1 MKKMFK
7 KIVASVMAVS
17 TLSVGTIGMNVN
29 AYGNTDTFTVNGVSV
44 TKSIDAYKSSA
55 SAYTN
60 TTSQKC
66 SFVYVSLTCDY
77 SSTGS
82 KSDHFSAT
90 RGKVR
95 VSMPAESGKSFSKAK
110 SYHSATVSGVSDDR
124 SMTVYV

>member
-29 AYGNTDTFTVNGVSV
+29 AYGGTDTFRVNGVLV

-55 SAYTN
+55 SAYTEC
-60 TTSQKC
+60 TSQKC
-66 SFVYVSLTCDY
+66 SFVYISLTCDY

-82 KSDHFSAT
+82 TNDYFSAT

-95 VSMPAESGKSFSKAK
+95 VSLASDSGKSFSKAN
-110 SYHSATVSGVSDDR
+110 SYHSASVSGVTGDS
-124 SMTVYV
+124 SMSVNV

>member
-29 AYGNTDTFTVNGVSV
+29 AYGGTDTFTVNGVLV

-55 SAYTN
+55 SAYTECKP
-60 TTSQKC
+60 QEC
-66 SFVYVSLTCDY
+66 SFVYVSLTCDH

-82 KSDHFSAT
+82 KNDYFSAT

-95 VSMPAESGKSFSKAK
+95 ASLEPDSGKSFSKAK
-110 SYHSATVSGVSDDR
+110 SYHSATVNGVSDDR
-124 SMTVYV
+124 SKTVYV